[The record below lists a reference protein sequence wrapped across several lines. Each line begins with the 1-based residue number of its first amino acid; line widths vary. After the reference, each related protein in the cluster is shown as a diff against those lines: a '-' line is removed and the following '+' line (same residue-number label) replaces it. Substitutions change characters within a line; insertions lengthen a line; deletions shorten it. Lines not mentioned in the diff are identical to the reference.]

1 VLMGHSVPAFT
12 FSFQRRLLLYQA
24 VTERIRSIFPDT
36 NMITLHHLRN
46 SQSFRIV
53 WLLEELHYEAYSLK
67 LYDRLPSYL
76 APDEYKAISPLGTA
90 PVITADHD
98 MNNGSVPLR
107 LAESNA
113 IIDYVLDMV
122 EMESKES
129 NNSDQLALAHQLR
142 PLPGSDAS
150 RTAYLFWFHASL
162 GSLQPILNTDT
173 IFRLLPSKVF
183 WPISAILRLTHKGV
197 SDAYLNPRLTTLLQ
211 LAEAQLSQ
219 TEFLAGTTFTAAD
232 ITAIFSFDTI
242 FARQGDVMTK
252 TYPACKAW
260 YERMQK
266 REAFVSAL
274 KKVGQTSIG

>member
-1 VLMGHSVPAFT
+1 
-12 FSFQRRLLLYQA
+12 
-24 VTERIRSIFPDT
+24 
-36 NMITLHHLRN
+36 MITLHHLRN

-53 WLLEELHYEAYSLK
+53 WLLEELKYEAYTLK

-98 MNNGSVPLR
+98 MNNDAVPLR
-107 LAESNA
+107 LSESNA

-122 EMESKES
+122 EMECKES
-129 NNSDQLALAHQLR
+129 NNNNPDQLALAHQLR
-142 PLPGSDAS
+142 PLPGNAL

-173 IFRLLPSKVF
+173 IFRMLPSKVC
-183 WPISAILRLTHKGV
+183 WPISAILRLAHKGV

-219 TEFLAGTTFTAAD
+219 TEYLAGVTFTAAD

-242 FARQGDVMTK
+242 FARQGDVMAK

-260 YERMQK
+260 FERMQK